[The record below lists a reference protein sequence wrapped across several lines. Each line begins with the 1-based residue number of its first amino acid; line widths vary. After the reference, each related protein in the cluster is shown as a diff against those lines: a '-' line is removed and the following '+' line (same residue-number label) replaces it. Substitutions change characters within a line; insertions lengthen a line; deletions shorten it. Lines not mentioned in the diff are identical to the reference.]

1 MSTWRRTAAA
11 AGLLSVGVTLAGCG
25 ADRAD
30 QAVIDRLRTE
40 AILDAP
46 AGATPLASRTH
57 KGGGSDLAGARGASS
72 VTVTWATT
80 RRPDEVAAFFHSTFD
95 STWDLHDNGYAPGGG
110 WSAIGADRKSPGTVA
125 TIEARAPR
133 SEDGAPVEARSVVTV
148 QLSATR
154 E

>member
-1 MSTWRRTAAA
+1 
-11 AGLLSVGVTLAGCG
+11 
-25 ADRAD
+25 
-30 QAVIDRLRTE
+30 
-40 AILDAP
+40 
-46 AGATPLASRTH
+46 
-57 KGGGSDLAGARGASS
+57 
-72 VTVTWATT
+72 
-80 RRPDEVAAFFHSTFD
+80 VAAFFHSTFD